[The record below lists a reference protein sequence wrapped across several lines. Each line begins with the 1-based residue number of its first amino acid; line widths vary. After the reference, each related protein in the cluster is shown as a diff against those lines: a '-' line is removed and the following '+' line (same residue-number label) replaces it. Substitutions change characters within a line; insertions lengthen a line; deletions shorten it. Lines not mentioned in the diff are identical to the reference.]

1 MHDYIHSSI
10 SFSIC
15 FPHTRHTRLYMTCLS
30 FHLQIDRTLLSR
42 IRIVFLKS
50 VIWIRSC
57 SVVQWWTSSRRPW
70 RRAAQRRQQPERG
83 DPIFQRRGQE
93 GHWPGFSYR
102 MTAMRW
108 CSQAYL
114 QVASI
119 LVRERSCRN
128 ERMDC
133 CSGLRNS
140 IVNIPLGKRSFDVY
154 KTSFSGNTIGNHVGV
169 VHERLGIAP
178 TSRRGEKVLMGENCA
193 WQTKK

>member
-70 RRAAQRRQQPERG
+70 CRAAQRRQQPERG

-93 GHWPGFSYR
+93 GHWPGFSYPDDGH
-102 MTAMRW
+102 ALVLPGLP
-108 CSQAYL
+108 CSFYSGQGTVMSKRANGLLFGFEEFDREHTFRQAIFRC
-114 QVASI
+114 V
-119 LVRERSCRN
+119 
-128 ERMDC
+128 
-133 CSGLRNS
+133 
-140 IVNIPLGKRSFDVY
+140 
-154 KTSFSGNTIGNHVGV
+154 
-169 VHERLGIAP
+169 
-178 TSRRGEKVLMGENCA
+178 
-193 WQTKK
+193 